1 MLGFWIFLLIWHLFL
16 IVLIIIK
23 FFKIMIIIINIVMIW
38 NYWIVNILKKWLVN
52 LRIIIW
58 NIIFPLFLLIV
69 RCLIYIFLVFLPKI
83 IILIIIR
90 ILSIKFLLRAITQ
103 ILIILLIWG
112 WVILCI
118 IVIIILNIVIIN
130 IIFHGIFSYFL
141 IFVVYK
147 LRLWRQDKILLT
159 PLLYLKIILIIIH
172 CVVTLPLFYS
182 RALRDCIVWCL
193 KNLLILMVKLA
204 VTYIILKSKSTLLIL

>member
-52 LRIIIW
+52 LRNIIW
-58 NIIFPLFLLIV
+58 NIIFPLFLFIV

>member
-52 LRIIIW
+52 LRNIIW
-58 NIIFPLFLLIV
+58 NIIFPLFLFIV

-172 CVVTLPLFYS
+172 CVVTLPLFNS